1 MGGTEVG
8 HVSYNRITME
18 IFGIGLG
25 EILLIA
31 LVALVV
37 LGPDRLPEVARSL
50 GRGVAELRRATE
62 PARSAWNDLQNEI
75 NRAATISPSEKSP
88 IDKTGATG
96 NPWEVH
102 PIMANMTPEERERFM
117 TVGELP
123 PAVAEEM
130 SQLTLA
136 KAGGSS
142 AQGTEVPQLDYPMP
156 DSEMRFQAAPLPP
169 LEELDYPSPGLSN
182 GQSEPYRS
190 PDA

>member
-1 MGGTEVG
+1 
-8 HVSYNRITME
+8 ME

-31 LVALVV
+31 VVALMV

-50 GRGVAELRRATE
+50 GRGVAELRKVTE

-75 NRAATISPSEKSP
+75 NRAASVTPAEK
-88 IDKTGATG
+88 KG

-117 TVGELP
+117 AVGELP

-130 SQLTLA
+130 SQLTLS
-136 KAGGSS
+136 KASGTSGGSS
-142 AQGTEVPQLDYPMP
+142 ETPLLDYPMP
-156 DSEMRFQAAPLPP
+156 NSDVKFQAALPP
-169 LEELDYPSPGLSN
+169 LEELEYPSPGSSN
-182 GQSEPYRS
+182 GQSEPS
-190 PDA
+190 GTSEG